1 MSCFYWERFPP
12 ELRLLLLEQVAG
24 PDPDPNRG
32 PRHGS
37 GTETEETEAHTY
49 AWAPYAAVSREW
61 QAFFERCTFASLAL
75 FNDDVEPFCA
85 AVERRPDR
93 LAYVGRLR
101 LTINLP
107 TYTCE
112 ACGTNENAATLKRNN
127 VVFTGVLWRLLRGLA
142 VWTGPMLQE
151 RGMQLELGVRSISD
165 GQHMWQ
171 EYRILHPYGEI
182 STLEEYRRHLY
193 RLPPAAFC
201 RIFGT
206 RPLVLDADGAVEVNT
221 ENTEKERVNNRHL
234 RYRIRHNPPVAA
246 IVQTLV
252 VGRRFY
258 RAIHPGTLHY
268 LVHACFPGV
277 QHVHLEPWRPLDA
290 ANFDAMERGY
300 SRLLADLPPSLRR
313 LNLFLESCR
322 TLHRDII
329 GFDGSLVGPTALIRR
344 RFRPHLGRQ
353 LAKGSNQLTVIN
365 VAFLCDAA
373 NFFAA
378 AACLPEEMYT
388 WPQLTT
394 IVLTSA
400 TLAPTSSLTTITLLL
415 RAAAA
420 VAMRMPQLREVELWN
435 VCGRHACTFSVTLAP
450 LTSGGT
456 LGGTSTATPR
466 AYLTLRATWPLQP
479 VLTDRVIC
487 AWRTVTKEW
496 VRRTWPSADE
506 CRLEDCLVVTAEL
519 QACPSSLNSSSSSSS
534 NSMPLAGRGRR
545 LRRRRRRRQGVG
557 RRQGGGGRR
566 RRTVNEDVL
575 IAAVEAARSEAEEEN
590 GEDAK
595 AALEEAVEANLDDAK
610 RAAEA
615 AREAEGRARRAREGL
630 RSEIAAGLVWS
641 SADAVA
647 EAAAAAE
654 AARQARAQARVA
666 REAMTR
672 CRPAIENME
681 AVEEHLRATVMA
693 VERAEEVAEEMAA
706 TVAAAVAAAAKEEV
720 DSQQ

>member
-61 QAFFERCTFASLAL
+61 QAFFERRTFASLAL

-171 EYRILHPYGEI
+171 EYRILHPYGAI
-182 STLEEYRRHLY
+182 STLEEYRRHLWETRPQRAFCKYGWVKPEGLSSIFPRY

-365 VAFLCDAA
+365 VAFLCEAA
-373 NFFAA
+373 DFFAA
-378 AACLPEEMYT
+378 AACLPAEMYT
-388 WPQLTT
+388 WPRLTT

-435 VCGRHACTFSVTLAP
+435 
-450 LTSGGT
+450 
-456 LGGTSTATPR
+456 
-466 AYLTLRATWPLQP
+466 Q
-479 VLTDRVIC
+479 
-487 AWRTVTKEW
+487 
-496 VRRTWPSADE
+496 
-506 CRLEDCLVVTAEL
+506 
-519 QACPSSLNSSSSSSS
+519 QQQQQQQQ
-534 NSMPLAGRGRR
+534 GRR
-545 LRRRRRRRQGVG
+545 WRRRRRRRRRRHGVG

-575 IAAVEAARSEAEEEN
+575 IAAVEAARAEAEEEN
-590 GEDAK
+590 GEDGK
-595 AALEEAVEANLDDAK
+595 EALEQAVEANLYEAE

-615 AREAEGRARRAREGL
+615 AREAEGRARRAREVL

-647 EAAAAAE
+647 EASAAAE
-654 AARQARAQARVA
+654 AARQARAQARDA

-672 CRPAIENME
+672 CRPSIENME

-693 VERAEEVAEEMAA
+693 VGRAEEVAEEMAA
-706 TVAAAVAAAAKEEV
+706 TAAAAKEEV